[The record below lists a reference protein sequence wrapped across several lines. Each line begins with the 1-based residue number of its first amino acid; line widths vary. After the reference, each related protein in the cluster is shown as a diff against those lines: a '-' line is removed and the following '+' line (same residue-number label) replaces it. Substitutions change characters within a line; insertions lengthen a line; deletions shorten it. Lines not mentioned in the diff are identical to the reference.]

1 MSRNLAEVFVE
12 NGPACGTILPV
23 GDKLTIGR
31 RPENDLALQ
40 DAQMSR
46 FHAVIEWRG
55 DGYYVEDLGSRSGTL
70 VDGTLVR
77 RPIRLGDTNKIL
89 IGQTVLQ
96 FSREAP
102 EEETSPN
109 MAALRDKLEDRLG
122 LASGPD
128 DITMVPLDDTIA
140 TQDLAGKD
148 GEELKKAGTHLQAL
162 LSANAVITTEL
173 EIDLIFER
181 ILDALFEVFPAHRA
195 VILTVDSN
203 GERPVFRATRG
214 AEGVDVG
221 REPQISHTIVE
232 RAIRDR
238 MGVLTLDAGND
249 ERFDAKRSV
258 VDQNIRSAMCAPIR
272 HQDKVLGAIY
282 VDTVGITHAFS
293 GEDLRILTG
302 IAAPAGSALRN
313 AMLVERLKNTATDT
327 ILRLAIAAEYRDHE
341 TGFHIH
347 RMSDYA
353 EIIARTMGRRAEY
366 CELIKLASPM
376 HDVGKIG
383 IPDSILKK
391 PARLTKDEFE
401 MMKLHTLTGAAILA
415 NPQSELME
423 LAYNIALNHHE
434 RFDGTGY
441 PRGLAGGKI
450 PIEGRIVAVADVF
463 DALLSPRCYKPK
475 FSDDEAIEEIANCSG
490 KHFDPEVVE
499 AFMASR
505 HEIFEIREHYGQ
517 LEAEALGR
525 GEDVRAADLLIK
537 ARRPSLS

>member
-1 MSRNLAEVFVE
+1 MRNLAEVFVE
-12 NGPACGTILPV
+12 NGPASGTILPV

-77 RPIRLGDTNKIL
+77 RPIRLGDVNKIL

-102 EEETSPN
+102 EEETAPN
-109 MAALRDKLEDRLG
+109 MAAIRDKLEDRLG
-122 LASGPD
+122 LAGGAD
-128 DITMVPLDDTIA
+128 DVTMVPLDDTIA
-140 TQDLAGKD
+140 TQDLATKD
-148 GEELKKAGTHLQAL
+148 HEELKKAGTHLQAL

-173 EIDLIFER
+173 DIDLIFER
-181 ILDALFEVFPAHRA
+181 ILDALFQVFPAHRA
-195 VILTVDSN
+195 VILTVDSA

-214 AEGVDVG
+214 ADGVDLG
-221 REPQISHTIVE
+221 QEPQISQTIVE
-232 RAIRDR
+232 RAVRDR
-238 MGVLTLDAGND
+238 IGVLTLDAGND
-249 ERFDAKRSV
+249 ERFDAKKSV
-258 VDQNIRSAMCAPIR
+258 VDQNIRSAMCVPIR

-313 AMLVERLKNTATDT
+313 AILVERLKNTATDT

-353 EIIARTMGRRAEY
+353 EVIARTMGRRSDY

-441 PRGLAGGKI
+441 PRGLSGEKI

-475 FSDDEAIEEIANCSG
+475 YSDDEAIEEIANSSG
-490 KHFDPEVVE
+490 KHFDPDIVE
-499 AFMASR
+499 AFMASS

-537 ARRPSLS
+537 ARRPALP